1 MTLFS
6 SLWGAM
12 TIHVTNIEEEV
23 ETDTAQLPIDGYHFQ
38 PRFYKAPLNLYRN
51 GLKRVFDAALVLICL
66 PVALPLIAIMALL
79 VSLDGHSPFYRQDRV
94 GQDGRIFRMWK
105 LRSMVPNAQAMLETH
120 LKGCDISRAEWDQ
133 TQKLKRDPRVT
144 PIGRMLRKSSM
155 DELPQLFNVLLG
167 DMSLVGPRPMMI
179 SQKVLYPGRA
189 YYRMRPGITGLW
201 QITDRNDC
209 RFSKRADFDDTYLRQ
224 MSFFTDLSILL
235 KTVRVVLRGTGH

>member
-1 MTLFS
+1 MTV
-6 SLWGAM
+6 
-12 TIHVTNIEEEV
+12 HVTNIESKV
-23 ETDTAQLPIDGYHFQ
+23 ETESVQLPIDGYHFQ
-38 PRFYKAPLNLYRN
+38 PRHDQAPLHIYRN
-51 GLKRVFDAALVLICL
+51 GLKRVFDATLVLICL

-94 GQDGRIFRMWK
+94 GQGGRIFRMWK
-105 LRSMVPNAQAMLETH
+105 LRSMVPDAQSLLETH
-120 LKGCDISRAEWDQ
+120 LETCEISRAEWEK
-133 TQKLKRDPRVT
+133 TQKLKSDPRVT

-155 DELPQLFNVLLG
+155 DELPQLFNVLIG
-167 DMSLVGPRPMMI
+167 DMSLVGPRPMML

-209 RFSKRADFDDTYLRQ
+209 RFSKRADFDDTYLRK
-224 MSFFTDLSILL
+224 MSLFTDLSILL